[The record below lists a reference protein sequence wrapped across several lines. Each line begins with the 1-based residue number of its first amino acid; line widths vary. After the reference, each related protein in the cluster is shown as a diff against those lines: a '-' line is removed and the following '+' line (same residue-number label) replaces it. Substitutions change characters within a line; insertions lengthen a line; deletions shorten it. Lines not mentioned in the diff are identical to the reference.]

1 MICFLKIQR
10 NLIAFNNLERGRDWK
25 LTTKGHDFYFFF
37 FYQILKLQVDISG
50 NLSSSKFF
58 ISIII
63 KMDLIIKL

>member
-10 NLIAFNNLERGRDWK
+10 NLIAFNNLGRGRDWK
-25 LTTKGHDFYFFF
+25 LTTKGHDFYFFI
-37 FYQILKLQVDISG
+37 YQILKLQVDISG